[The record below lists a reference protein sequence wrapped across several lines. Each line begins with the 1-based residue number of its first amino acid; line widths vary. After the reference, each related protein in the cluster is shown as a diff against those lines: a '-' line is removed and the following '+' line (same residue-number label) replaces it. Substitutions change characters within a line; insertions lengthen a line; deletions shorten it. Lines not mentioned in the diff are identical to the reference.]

1 MNAEIRKRLELLKA
15 DYESVSNRPWQ
26 HFFCPILHRD
36 EKTEL
41 CRGHVI
47 NQAFDNSDR
56 SWIVQRKDVDNHFG
70 TLFERDFLALEEKG
84 DLQVDEILADKKLSG
99 QFSPKI
105 SLDGQSVDFYRPNED
120 VPRYFSELT
129 IDSPHGP
136 VKLALKISPA
146 EMEESLDGRWEIAI
160 DKDVRLPALASLLKS
175 AHLTLFHMLGY
186 RYALSLGGYFLGKYI
201 LGDFFLKTRG
211 MGRLSALEEAKVHFK
226 KYQSLVRPVIEMSF
240 DSDGT
245 LMDNTLL
252 LCVSGDG
259 FWAFNVLIRTGTQLH
274 GVLVPILEDA
284 ESAAR
289 FHQFLESPFTRL
301 AVKIARWDKDREI
314 WEGSSHTQMIEW
326 PQANF
331 DAPTT
336 TESPNERDSER

>member
-1 MNAEIRKRLELLKA
+1 MNTHIRKRLELLKT

-47 NQAFDNSDR
+47 NEAFDNSDR
-56 SWIVQRKDVDNHFG
+56 SWTVQRKDVDNHYG
-70 TLFERDFLALEEKG
+70 TLFERDFLALEQKG
-84 DLQVDEILADKKLSG
+84 DLQVDEILADKKLAR
-99 QFSPKI
+99 QFNPTI
-105 SLDGQSVDFYRPNED
+105 SLDGQSVDFYKPNED
-120 VPRYFSELT
+120 VPKYFSELT
-129 IDSPHGP
+129 IDSSHRP

-186 RYALSLGGYFLGKYI
+186 RYVLSLGGYILGKEI

-211 MGRLSALEEAKVHFK
+211 MERLSTLEKAKVHFK
-226 KYQSLVRPVIEMSF
+226 KFQSLVRPVVKMSF
-240 DSDGT
+240 DFEGT
-245 LMDNTLL
+245 LTDNTLF
-252 LCVSGDG
+252 LCMSGDRL
-259 FWAFNVLIRTGTQLH
+259 WAFNVLVRTGTQSH
-274 GVLVPILEDA
+274 GVLVPILDDA

-289 FHQFLESPFTRL
+289 FHQFLECPFPTL
-301 AVKIARWDKDREI
+301 AVKIARWDRVREV
-314 WEGSSHTQMIEW
+314 WEGSSHTKMIEW
-326 PQANF
+326 PQANL
-331 DAPTT
+331 DAPP
-336 TESPNERDSER
+336 EC

>member
-1 MNAEIRKRLELLKA
+1 MKAEIQKRLELLKT

-47 NQAFDNSDR
+47 NQAFDDSDR
-56 SWIVQRKDVDNHFG
+56 SWIVQRKDVDNYFG
-70 TLFERDFLALEEKG
+70 TLFERDFLALEQKG
-84 DLQVDEILADKKLSG
+84 DLQVDEILADRKLSG
-99 QFSPKI
+99 QFNPTI
-105 SLDGQSVDFYRPNED
+105 SVDGQSVDFYKPNED
-120 VPRYFSELT
+120 VPKCFSELT
-129 IDSPHGP
+129 FDSPHGP

-146 EMEESLDGRWEIAI
+146 EVEESLDGKWEIAI

-186 RYALSLGGYFLGKYI
+186 RYALSLGGYFLGKEI
-201 LGDFFLKTRG
+201 LGDFFLKTRE
-211 MGRLSALEEAKVHFK
+211 MERLRALEEAKVHFK

-245 LMDNTLL
+245 LTDNTLF
-252 LCVSGDG
+252 LCMIGDR
-259 FWAFNVLIRTGTQLH
+259 FWAFNVLIRTGTQSH
-274 GVLVPILEDA
+274 GVLVPILEDQ

-289 FHQFLESPFTRL
+289 FHRFLESPFPTL
-301 AVKIARWDKDREI
+301 AVKIARMRDERVWEVHPETKLLPWPSADLDEPMTNESRADRKSDK
-314 WEGSSHTQMIEW
+314 
-326 PQANF
+326 
-331 DAPTT
+331 
-336 TESPNERDSER
+336 